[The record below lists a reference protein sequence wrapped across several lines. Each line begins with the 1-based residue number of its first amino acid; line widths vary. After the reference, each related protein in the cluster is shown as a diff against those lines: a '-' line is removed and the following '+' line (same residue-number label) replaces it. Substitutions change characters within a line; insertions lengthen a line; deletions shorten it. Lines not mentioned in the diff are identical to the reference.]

1 MVVTAIAG
9 VLGAVA
15 VPKFLDA
22 REVSE
27 AKAAIAKGGLMI
39 THNNQVMYLWPSQIK
54 ELKPSSKVFKSKT
67 GGKDYQLIDIK
78 FVPDDPRQE
87 KLI

>member
-1 MVVTAIAG
+1 MLSKKVTKLWKG
-9 VLGAVA
+9 
-15 VPKFLDA
+15 
-22 REVSE
+22 EYVSIRDYE
-27 AKAAIAKGGLMI
+27 AKAAIAKGGLRI
-39 THNNQVMYLWPSQIK
+39 THSNKVMYLWPDQIK
-54 ELKPSSKVFKSKT
+54 QLKPSSKVFKSKT

>member
-1 MVVTAIAG
+1 MLYKNVTKLWKGEYLSIR
-9 VLGAVA
+9 
-15 VPKFLDA
+15 DY
-22 REVSE
+22 E
-27 AKAAIAKGGLMI
+27 AKAAITKGGLRI
-39 THNNQVMYLWPSQIK
+39 THNNQVMYLWPEQIK

>member
-1 MVVTAIAG
+1 MLSKKVTKLWKG
-9 VLGAVA
+9 
-15 VPKFLDA
+15 
-22 REVSE
+22 EYVSIRDYE
-27 AKAAIAKGGLMI
+27 AKAAIAKGGLQI
-39 THNNQVMYLWPSQIK
+39 THSNQVMYLWPDQIK
-54 ELKPSSKVFKSKT
+54 QLKPSSKVFKSKT

>member
-1 MVVTAIAG
+1 MLYKNVTKLWKG
-9 VLGAVA
+9 
-15 VPKFLDA
+15 
-22 REVSE
+22 EYVSIRDYE
-27 AKAAIAKGGLMI
+27 AKAAIAKGGLRI
-39 THNNQVMYLWPSQIK
+39 THNSQVMYLWPEQIK
-54 ELKPSSKVFKSKT
+54 QLEPSSKVFKSKT

>member
-1 MVVTAIAG
+1 MLQKKVTKLWKG
-9 VLGAVA
+9 
-15 VPKFLDA
+15 
-22 REVSE
+22 EYVSIRDYE
-27 AKAAIAKGGLMI
+27 AKAAIAKGGLRI
-39 THNNQVMYLWPSQIK
+39 THSNQIMYLWPDQIK
-54 ELKPSSKVFKSKT
+54 QLKPSSKVFKSKT